1 MKFSEMNYLRP
12 DLLKVENE
20 FKELTQEMREAT
32 SGEAA
37 FRVHEKFYALTGQIQ
52 TASELAMI
60 RHDMNTVDAVYKEE
74 RDWFDKNMPLISN
87 LSVEYQKALYESPYR
102 KELVEKIGPVAFK
115 NIELAMKSVDEKIL
129 PLMQEENELTTRYN
143 NLLASCKIPFH
154 GEECNLSLLSP
165 YLHHRDRQVRKEAW
179 EAYTSFFMEHEEEL
193 DWIYDRLVKNRTEQ
207 GRKMGHQ
214 NFSPL
219 GYARMM
225 RNSYGA
231 EEIASFRRQV
241 KKDFVPFVE
250 ELHERRR
257 KRLGIDHLM
266 YFDEGVYFNEGNP
279 VPIGDDQ
286 QILASGRE
294 LYGQLSPETRE
305 FMDFMCEN
313 ELFDVEGR
321 KDKTTGG
328 YMTYI
333 PDYRSPFIFANFN
346 GTSDDADVITHE
358 CGHAFQ
364 GYLTRNDPIREH
376 ADITMET
383 AETHSMSMEFFTEPW
398 IDRLFGSDASR
409 YVEMHF
415 EDAMMF
421 IPYGTMVDEFQNII
435 YEDPSLDPKSRKT
448 VWRDLEKQYKP
459 HLDYGDNA
467 YLNAGGF
474 WQKQHHIYD
483 LPFYYID
490 YCIAGTNALQYKV
503 WMDQDYKAAWNSY
516 LTLCKLSASDFFPGL
531 MSAAGLRNPFEDGCL
546 AYIVR
551 ELSAKLS
558 LS

>member
-20 FKELTQEMREAT
+20 FKELTREMREAT

-279 VPIGDDQ
+279 APIGDYQ

-551 ELSAKLS
+551 ELSAKL
-558 LS
+558 

>member
-165 YLHHRDRQVRKEAW
+165 YLHHRDRQVRKDAW

-551 ELSAKLS
+551 ELSAKL
-558 LS
+558 

>member
-165 YLHHRDRQVRKEAW
+165 YLHHRDRQVRKDAW

-294 LYGQLSPETRE
+294 LYGQLSSETRE

-551 ELSAKLS
+551 ELSAKL
-558 LS
+558 

>member
-1 MKFSEMNYLRP
+1 MKFSDMPYTRVDFETLKTEFAEMGRAF
-12 DLLKVENE
+12 DAAK
-20 FKELTQEMREAT
+20 
-32 SGEAA
+32 SGEEQ
-37 FRVHEKFYALTGQIQ
+37 FELHKKYYKLTDHVMTEMTI
-52 TASELAMI
+52 AEI
-60 RHDMNTVDAVYKEE
+60 RHDIDMTDEFYAAEQKFYDENAPVF
-74 RDWFDKNMPLISN
+74 RN
-87 LSVEYQKALYESPYR
+87 LVVAWQRKLYESRFRPYLEMR
-102 KELVEKIGPVAFK
+102 IGKVAFK

-241 KKDFVPFVE
+241 KNDFVPFVE

-448 VWRDLEKQYKP
+448 ADRTEIRVDTDIGTIRFRMRARPVTPPVMKP
-459 HLDYGDNA
+459 DGTTKRAEPAAMRMFPRMMVRRRLISRFKDPPPLRKKRGR
-467 YLNAGGF
+467 F
-474 WQKQHHIYD
+474 EP
-483 LPFYYID
+483 LP
-490 YCIAGTNALQYKV
+490 
-503 WMDQDYKAAWNSY
+503 
-516 LTLCKLSASDFFPGL
+516 
-531 MSAAGLRNPFEDGCL
+531 PF
-546 AYIVR
+546 
-551 ELSAKLS
+551 
-558 LS
+558 

>member
-1 MKFSEMNYLRP
+1 MMKFSEMNYLRP

-20 FKELTQEMREAT
+20 FKELTREMREAT

-328 YMTYI
+328 YMTYM

-551 ELSAKLS
+551 ELSAKL
-558 LS
+558 

>member
-294 LYGQLSPETRE
+294 LYGQLSSETRE

-551 ELSAKLS
+551 ELSAKL
-558 LS
+558 

>member
-87 LSVEYQKALYESPYR
+87 LSVGYQKALYESPYR

-551 ELSAKLS
+551 ELSAKL
-558 LS
+558 

>member
-20 FKELTQEMREAT
+20 FKELTREMREAT

-551 ELSAKLS
+551 ELSAKL
-558 LS
+558 

>member
-1 MKFSEMNYLRP
+1 MMKFSEMNYLRP

-20 FKELTQEMREAT
+20 FKELTREMREAT

-279 VPIGDDQ
+279 VPIGNDQ

-551 ELSAKLS
+551 ELSAKL
-558 LS
+558 

>member
-1 MKFSEMNYLRP
+1 MMKFSEMNYLRP

-20 FKELTQEMREAT
+20 FKELTREMREAT

-551 ELSAKLS
+551 ELSAKL
-558 LS
+558 

>member
-1 MKFSEMNYLRP
+1 MMKFSEMNYLRP

-231 EEIASFRRQV
+231 EESAYFRRQV
-241 KKDFVPFVE
+241 KEDFVPFVGE
-250 ELHERRR
+250 VHERGR

-294 LYGQLSPETRE
+294 LYGQL
-305 FMDFMCEN
+305 
-313 ELFDVEGR
+313 
-321 KDKTTGG
+321 
-328 YMTYI
+328 
-333 PDYRSPFIFANFN
+333 
-346 GTSDDADVITHE
+346 
-358 CGHAFQ
+358 
-364 GYLTRNDPIREH
+364 
-376 ADITMET
+376 
-383 AETHSMSMEFFTEPW
+383 
-398 IDRLFGSDASR
+398 
-409 YVEMHF
+409 
-415 EDAMMF
+415 
-421 IPYGTMVDEFQNII
+421 
-435 YEDPSLDPKSRKT
+435 
-448 VWRDLEKQYKP
+448 
-459 HLDYGDNA
+459 
-467 YLNAGGF
+467 
-474 WQKQHHIYD
+474 
-483 LPFYYID
+483 
-490 YCIAGTNALQYKV
+490 
-503 WMDQDYKAAWNSY
+503 
-516 LTLCKLSASDFFPGL
+516 
-531 MSAAGLRNPFEDGCL
+531 
-546 AYIVR
+546 
-551 ELSAKLS
+551 
-558 LS
+558 

>member
-1 MKFSEMNYLRP
+1 MMKFSEMNYLRP

-165 YLHHRDRQVRKEAW
+165 YLHHRDRQVRKDAW

-294 LYGQLSPETRE
+294 LYGQLSSETRE

-551 ELSAKLS
+551 ELSAKL
-558 LS
+558 